1 MISKRGWL
9 LCIAFLGVGC
19 GSAGPYGFSRVY
31 EPLSDEEEH
40 AEGAKEYDPVMIERE
55 PETWK
60 KHWISVFG
68 IVRQRTQ
75 APGGSAYLTLGVR
88 TLSERN
94 LCDGPAEDTC
104 RVTVSQHDFATVH
117 AIAKLRPDDD
127 LGKTSLRPGAL
138 VRVIGKLND
147 DVDKN
152 DGAPVLAAS
161 YYRHWPKNYF
171 VTTADR
177 DHMQR

>member
-1 MISKRGWL
+1 MIRPSLLWL
-9 LCIAFLGVGC
+9 VALCTAC
-19 GSAGPYGFSRVY
+19 SSAGPYGFSRTY
-31 EPLSDEEEH
+31 EPLSDEEDQ
-40 AEGAKEYDPVMIERE
+40 ADGAKEYDPVMIERE

-60 KHWISVFG
+60 KQRISVFG
-68 IVRQRTQ
+68 IVRGRSQ

-94 LCDGPAEDTC
+94 ICDTAAEDTC
-104 RVTVSQHDFATVH
+104 RVTVSEHDFATVH

-127 LGKTSLRPGAL
+127 LGKQSLRPGAL

-147 DVDKN
+147 EVDKN
-152 DGAPVLAAS
+152 DGAPVLVAG
-161 YYRHWPKNYF
+161 YYRHWPRTYF

>member
-1 MISKRGWL
+1 MRRSITLALATMLAACS
-9 LCIAFLGVGC
+9 
-19 GSAGPYGFSRVY
+19 SAGPYGYSRTY
-31 EPLSDEEEH
+31 SPLSDEEDE

-60 KHWISVFG
+60 KQRISVFG

-75 APGGSAYLTLGVR
+75 ASGGSAYLTLGVR
-88 TLSERN
+88 TLSQRN
-94 LCDGPAEDTC
+94 ICDTAADDSC
-104 RVTVSQHDFATVH
+104 RVTVSEHDFATVH
-117 AIAKLRPDDD
+117 AVAKLRPEDD
-127 LGKTSLRPGAL
+127 LGKDALRPGAL

-147 DVDKN
+147 EVDKN
-152 DGAPVLAAS
+152 DGAPVLVVA
-161 YYRHWPKNYF
+161 YYRHWPRNTF

>member
-1 MISKRGWL
+1 MDFRSIVLALVLTAACS
-9 LCIAFLGVGC
+9 
-19 GSAGPYGFSRVY
+19 SAGPYGFSRVY
-31 EPLSDEEEH
+31 EPLSDEEDQ

-60 KHWISVFG
+60 KNRISVFG

-88 TLSERN
+88 TLSQRN
-94 LCDGPAEDTC
+94 ICDTAADDTC
-104 RVTVSQHDFATVH
+104 RVTVSEHDFATVH

-127 LGKTSLRPGAL
+127 IGKLSLQPGAL

-152 DGAPVLAAS
+152 DGAPVLVAA
-161 YYRHWPKNYF
+161 YYRHWPRNYY

>member
-1 MISKRGWL
+1 MVRSSVL
-9 LCIAFLGVGC
+9 FVAAVLTAC
-19 GSAGPYGFSRVY
+19 GSAGPYGFSRTY
-31 EPLSDEEEH
+31 EPLSEEEDH
-40 AEGAKEYDPVMIERE
+40 TEGAKEYDPVMIERE

-60 KHWISVFG
+60 KQRISVFG
-68 IVRQRTQ
+68 IVRGRSQ

-94 LCDGPAEDTC
+94 ICDTAADDTC
-104 RVTVSQHDFATVH
+104 RVTVSEHDFATVH
-117 AIAKLRPDDD
+117 AIAKLRPEDD
-127 LGKTSLRPGAL
+127 LGKLSLRPGAL

-147 DVDKN
+147 EVNKN
-152 DGAPVLAAS
+152 DGAPVLVAG
-161 YYRHWPKNYF
+161 YYRHWPRNYF

>member
-1 MISKRGWL
+1 MISKHVAL
-9 LCIAFLGVGC
+9 LCVALSVGC

-31 EPLSDEEEH
+31 EPLGDEEDE

-60 KHWISVFG
+60 KHRISVFG
-68 IVRQRTQ
+68 IVRGRSQ

-94 LCDGPAEDTC
+94 ICDTAADDSC

-117 AIAKLRPDDD
+117 AIAKLRPEDD
-127 LGKTSLRPGAL
+127 LGKLSLRPGAL

-152 DGAPVLAAS
+152 DGAPVLAVS
-161 YYRHWPKNYF
+161 YYRHWPRNYF

>member
-1 MISKRGWL
+1 VIRRSSSLVLFL
-9 LCIAFLGVGC
+9 LALRCS
-19 GSAGPYGFSRVY
+19 SAGPYGFSRVY
-31 EPLSDEEEH
+31 EPLSDEEDQ
-40 AEGAKEYDPVMIERE
+40 AEGAKEYDPIMIERE

-60 KHWISVFG
+60 KHAISVFG

-75 APGGSAYLTLGVR
+75 AAGGSAYLTLGVR
-88 TLSERN
+88 TLSQRN
-94 LCDGPAEDTC
+94 ICDSAADDSC
-104 RVTVSQHDFATVH
+104 RVTVSEHDFATVH
-117 AIAKLRPDDD
+117 AIAKLRPEDD
-127 LGKTSLRPGAL
+127 LGKASLQPGAL

-152 DGAPVLAAS
+152 DGAPIVVAR
-161 YYRHWPKNYF
+161 YYRHWPRNHF

>member
-1 MISKRGWL
+1 LIFRLSSLVLVL
-9 LCIAFLGVGC
+9 LVGAC
-19 GSAGPYGFSRVY
+19 SSAGPYGFSRVY
-31 EPLSDEEEH
+31 EPLSEEEDQ

-60 KHWISVFG
+60 KHTISAFG

-75 APGGSAYLTLGVR
+75 AAGGSAYVTLGVR
-88 TLSERN
+88 TLSQRN
-94 LCDGPAEDTC
+94 ICDTAADDSC
-104 RVTVSQHDFATVH
+104 RVTVSEHDFATVH
-117 AIAKLRPDDD
+117 AILKLRPEDDI
-127 LGKTSLRPGAL
+127 GKLSLQPGAL
-138 VRVIGKLND
+138 VRVIGRLND

-152 DGAPVLAAS
+152 DGAPVLVAA
-161 YYRHWPKNYF
+161 YYRHWPRNHF